1 MSPWTATAA
10 GPGFTLTVTG
20 SNFVSTSVVQVNGAG
35 RTTTFMSNTQ
45 LTAAIPASD
54 VAAAGALS
62 ITVFNPAPGGGTS
75 AALTF
80 TVTSPPPS
88 LANISPS
95 SATAGG
101 PAFTL
106 TANGSNFVNGATVQ
120 VNGSNGTTTFVS
132 GTQLTASILASDI
145 ASTGTRPIG
154 VVNPDGSTS
163 GTVSFAVNNPSPSLS
178 SISPASATAGSSGF
192 TLTVTGG
199 NFVSGSVVQVNWS
212 NRATTFVSSTRLTA
226 AIPASDLAGLAF
238 VSSTC

>member
-95 SATAGG
+95 SATARG

-106 TANGSNFVNGATVQ
+106 TPTPSTFVHRAPVQ
-120 VNGSNGTTTFVS
+120 VNSSNPTTTFLN
-132 GTQLTASILASDI
+132 GTQLTASIPASDI
-145 ASTGTRPIG
+145 ASTGKLPIG
-154 VVNPDGSTS
+154 VGNP
-163 GTVSFAVNNPSPSLS
+163 
-178 SISPASATAGSSGF
+178 
-192 TLTVTGG
+192 
-199 NFVSGSVVQVNWS
+199 
-212 NRATTFVSSTRLTA
+212 
-226 AIPASDLAGLAF
+226 
-238 VSSTC
+238 